1 MRKRIAI
8 LTGQADE
15 EFQSRFIKGFLEQAH
30 VNDQDVCVFSMFL
43 KYQDSVER
51 EVGEANIFHLPN
63 WDLFDGVA
71 IMKDVIQTPGTNEEI
86 ENTLKGQ
93 QIRPNRHSLRDC
105 KHLLFSLLFFL
116 YHNKYTS
123 CM

>member
-71 IMKDVIQTPGTNEEI
+71 IMKDVIQTPGTNDEI
-86 ENTLKGQ
+86 ENTLKENFKGEVLA
-93 QIRPNRHSLRDC
+93 IDIKSD
-105 KHLLFSLLFFL
+105 LFESVI
-116 YHNKYTS
+116 TD
-123 CM
+123 